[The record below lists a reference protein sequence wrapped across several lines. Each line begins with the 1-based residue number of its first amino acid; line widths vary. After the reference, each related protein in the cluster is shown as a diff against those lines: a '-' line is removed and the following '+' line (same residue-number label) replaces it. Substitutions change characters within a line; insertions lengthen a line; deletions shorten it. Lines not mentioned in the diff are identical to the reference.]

1 MSELRSCLASS
12 AALTEPPAGNSFGM
26 WSLMKSPLLL
36 GTDMTFTANP
46 HLEKTILGIVSNT
59 HVLGIDQDVRPL
71 LDFGSL

>member
-1 MSELRSCLASS
+1 
-12 AALTEPPAGNSFGM
+12 M
-26 WSLMKSPLLL
+26 WCLMKSPLLL

-71 LDFGSL
+71 LDLGSL

>member
-1 MSELRSCLASS
+1 MSFARVWLPQP
-12 AALTEPPAGNSFGM
+12 LTEPPAGNSFGM
-26 WSLMKSPLLL
+26 WCLMKSPLLL

-46 HLEKTILGIVSNT
+46 HLEKTILDIVSNT

>member
-1 MSELRSCLASS
+1 MSFARVWLPQP
-12 AALTEPPAGNSFGM
+12 LTELPGNSFGM
-26 WSLMKSPLLL
+26 WALMKSPLLL

-46 HLEKTILGIVSNT
+46 HLEKTILGIVSST